1 MVEGTTAPRFKY
13 YQADLTFGQKK
24 FEGITPAVSND
35 TDGIDCN
42 DKFIALPW
50 SRTSTVAVFPAYDFK
65 RFETNLPLIQGHK
78 GNINDVQFSHFNPN
92 LMATASEDGMIK
104 LWLIPDEGIK
114 TNVAE
119 SDGDLAGHT
128 KKVTGLRWHRTADN
142 LIASHSADSTV
153 RIWDV
158 MN

>member
-1 MVEGTTAPRFKY
+1 
-13 YQADLTFGQKK
+13 
-24 FEGITPAVSND
+24 
-35 TDGIDCN
+35 
-42 DKFIALPW
+42 
-50 SRTSTVAVFPAYDFK
+50 
-65 RFETNLPLIQGHK
+65 
-78 GNINDVQFSHFNPN
+78 
-92 LMATASEDGMIK
+92 MATASDDGMIK

-114 TNVAE
+114 SNVAE

-142 LIASHSADSTV
+142 LIASHAADSTV